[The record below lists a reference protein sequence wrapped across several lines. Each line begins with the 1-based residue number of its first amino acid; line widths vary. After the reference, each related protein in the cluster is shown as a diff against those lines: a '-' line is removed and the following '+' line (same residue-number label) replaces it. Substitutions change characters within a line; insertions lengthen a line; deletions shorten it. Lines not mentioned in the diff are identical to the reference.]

1 MANGDVTRVSH
12 LRYLRNLPVAADAV
26 IRRGDLVLATNAGG
40 ICKPGQA
47 VGSCKGVGIA
57 QQDVDNTGGADGD
70 KTTDVEQGVFL
81 LSNSGTNTI
90 AIADVGKKGTAYAEG
105 VATVGNDSTGKSP
118 VGAIVGLG
126 WQNLAGVQVEI
137 RS

>member
-1 MANGDVTRVSH
+1 M
-12 LRYLRNLPVAADAV
+12 
-26 IRRGDLVLATNAGG
+26 
-40 ICKPGQA
+40 
-47 VGSCKGVGIA
+47 
-57 QQDVDNTGGADGD
+57 
-70 KTTDVEQGVFL
+70 EQGVFL